1 MNFLSIEYFAAVA
14 SEHSFSKAAKRL
26 GITQQTLSAN
36 IAALE
41 RELGCT
47 LFVRHVPLELTYAG
61 TVFARYAQR
70 FRRDRDALG
79 QEMRDIAGDQAGV
92 LRVGVAYTRSRAIMP
107 PIVKAMQRDCPNII
121 VELIEG
127 RNDQIQQWLAN
138 GDLDLAVADFAGKP
152 AGIELMDFYNE
163 RMVLVLAQSLWM
175 DLAATGG
182 AANGQVDAVRT
193 ASDERAIAAGD
204 LSSLEHCPFL
214 LGSPQDID
222 GRIADLLFR
231 RAGFEPKVTAR
242 SDNVLT
248 LLELCHY
255 GMGACL
261 CPERFLPALL
271 DGERLRTLRVLDCG
285 RIPHMPFS
293 SAFRPHRI
301 GGASLM
307 ISFVAPAKS
316 PPACR
321 NSRQLAFK
329 WG

>member
-1 MNFLSIEYFAAVA
+1 MHL
-14 SEHSFSKAAKRL
+14 AK
-26 GITQQTLSAN
+26 
-36 IAALE
+36 
-41 RELGCT
+41 
-47 LFVRHVPLELTYAG
+47 
-61 TVFARYAQR
+61 
-70 FRRDRDALG
+70 
-79 QEMRDIAGDQAGV
+79 
-92 LRVGVAYTRSRAIMP
+92 
-107 PIVKAMQRDCPNII
+107 KCPNII

-127 RNDQIQQWLAN
+127 RTDQIQQWLAN

-193 ASDERAIAAGD
+193 APDERAIAAGD

-214 LGSPQDID
+214 LGSPQDIT
-222 GRIADLLFR
+222 AWVP
-231 RAGFEPKVTAR
+231 AYAR
-242 SDNVLT
+242 SGSCQRCLTANGCVL
-248 LLELCHY
+248 C
-255 GMGACL
+255 ACWI
-261 CPERFLPALL
+261 AA
-271 DGERLRTLRVLDCG
+271 

>member
-1 MNFLSIEYFAAVA
+1 MRSDSAAIAMHLAKKCATSPAIRPACCAWVLPTRVA
-14 SEHSFSKAAKRL
+14 
-26 GITQQTLSAN
+26 
-36 IAALE
+36 
-41 RELGCT
+41 
-47 LFVRHVPLELTYAG
+47 
-61 TVFARYAQR
+61 
-70 FRRDRDALG
+70 
-79 QEMRDIAGDQAGV
+79 
-92 LRVGVAYTRSRAIMP
+92 RAIMP

-193 ASDERAIAAGD
+193 APDERAIAAGD

-285 RIPHMPFS
+285 PETEYAIRFGV
-293 SAFRPHRI
+293 SATPYRWSVIDDFIRCAREVTT
-301 GGASLM
+301 GVS
-307 ISFVAPAKS
+307 
-316 PPACR
+316 
-321 NSRQLAFK
+321 Q
-329 WG
+329 

>member
-175 DLAATGG
+175 DLAATG
-182 AANGQVDAVRT
+182 AASEESLIRQIQVWRT
-193 ASDERAIAAGD
+193 DKIPLGTKGRTSI
-204 LSSLEHCPFL
+204 LSVE
-214 LGSPQDID
+214 
-222 GRIADLLFR
+222 
-231 RAGFEPKVTAR
+231 
-242 SDNVLT
+242 
-248 LLELCHY
+248 
-255 GMGACL
+255 
-261 CPERFLPALL
+261 
-271 DGERLRTLRVLDCG
+271 
-285 RIPHMPFS
+285 S
-293 SAFRPHRI
+293 SASC
-301 GGASLM
+301 GASFPVSRRKLPDRACFVT
-307 ISFVAPAKS
+307 SFRQGGYTPLHRLCGY
-316 PPACR
+316 PLWTCR
-321 NSRQLAFK
+321 PQTA
-329 WG
+329 

>member
-1 MNFLSIEYFAAVA
+1 
-14 SEHSFSKAAKRL
+14 
-26 GITQQTLSAN
+26 
-36 IAALE
+36 
-41 RELGCT
+41 
-47 LFVRHVPLELTYAG
+47 
-61 TVFARYAQR
+61 
-70 FRRDRDALG
+70 
-79 QEMRDIAGDQAGV
+79 
-92 LRVGVAYTRSRAIMP
+92 
-107 PIVKAMQRDCPNII
+107 
-121 VELIEG
+121 
-127 RNDQIQQWLAN
+127 
-138 GDLDLAVADFAGKP
+138 
-152 AGIELMDFYNE
+152 MDFYNE
-163 RMVLVLAQSLWM
+163 RMVLVLAQSLWR

-193 ASDERAIAAGD
+193 APDERAIAAGD

-285 RIPHMPFS
+285 PDTAYAIQF
-293 SAFRPHRI
+293 
-301 GGASLM
+301 G
-307 ISFVAPAKS
+307 VPATS
-316 PPACR
+316 YRWSVIDDFIRCAR
-321 NSRQLAFK
+321 EVTTGVSQ
-329 WG
+329 